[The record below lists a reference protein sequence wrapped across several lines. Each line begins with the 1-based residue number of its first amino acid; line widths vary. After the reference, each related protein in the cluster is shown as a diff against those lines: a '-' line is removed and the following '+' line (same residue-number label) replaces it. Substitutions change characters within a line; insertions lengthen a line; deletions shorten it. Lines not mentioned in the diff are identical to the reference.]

1 MSVQIEK
8 TYYTPEEYL
17 RLEET
22 AEYKNEYRDGEIIPM
37 TGATT
42 NHNIIA
48 GNFYKQFPTRI
59 KNEDYWIFMSDVR
72 LWMSMYRIYTY
83 PDVMIIKDKPIYEG
97 KGTNTVTNA
106 SIIVEVLSKSTRDY
120 DRTDKF
126 RFYRSLPTFQEYIL
140 IEQSVYYIEQFS
152 KQPNGEWIFKTYES
166 GPDILN
172 FYSVDFSISLT
183 DIYQRVDFDLTE
195 D

>member
-1 MSVQIEK
+1 
-8 TYYTPEEYL
+8 
-17 RLEET
+17 
-22 AEYKNEYRDGEIIPM
+22 M

-48 GNFYKQFPTRI
+48 GNFYKQFPTKI
-59 KNEDYWIFMSDVR
+59 NNEDYWIFMSYVR
-72 LWMSMYRIYTY
+72 LWISMYSIYIY
-83 PDVMIIKDKPIYEG
+83 PDVMIIKDKPMYEG
-97 KGTNTVTNA
+97 KGTNTVNNA
-106 SIIVEVLSKSTRDY
+106 LIIVEVLSKSTRDY

-152 KQPNGEWIFKTYES
+152 KQANGEWIFKTYES
-166 GPDILN
+166 GSDILN
-172 FYSVDFSISLT
+172 FCSVDFSISLT
-183 DIYQRVDFDLTE
+183 DIYQRVDFDLRE